1 MGASP
6 SRAHKKRLARVPRVQ
21 VTALKPGDVLLERIP
36 MHTPHVTRGIDDG
49 VLRGVVATQQGGYFA
64 SQERTI
70 SGTDMHPA
78 LLPTR
83 IQNTHSPSPITSLE
97 SCWFYRETP

>member
-70 SGTDMHPA
+70 SGTDMHAA
-78 LLPTR
+78 LLPTHNK
-83 IQNTHSPSPITSLE
+83 I
-97 SCWFYRETP
+97 